1 MAYVRNP
8 VNQGLYDRLPN
19 YIMQQRH
26 FYPLFPGRSESRVAI
41 QESGLGE
48 FVGGTPDILILPSEL
63 QYFAKVVDG
72 VVILNPGPVS
82 KKASAGTF
90 ARVYVAPKEG
100 VNGGMEVDG
109 MKADVWERCR
119 VDLHRI

>member
-1 MAYVRNP
+1 
-8 VNQGLYDRLPN
+8 
-19 YIMQQRH
+19 
-26 FYPLFPGRSESRVAI
+26 
-41 QESGLGE
+41 
-48 FVGGTPDILILPSEL
+48 L

-72 VVILNPGPVS
+72 VVVVNPGTVS

-90 ARVYVAPKEG
+90 ARLYISPKDLS
-100 VNGGMEVDG
+100 NAMDMDA